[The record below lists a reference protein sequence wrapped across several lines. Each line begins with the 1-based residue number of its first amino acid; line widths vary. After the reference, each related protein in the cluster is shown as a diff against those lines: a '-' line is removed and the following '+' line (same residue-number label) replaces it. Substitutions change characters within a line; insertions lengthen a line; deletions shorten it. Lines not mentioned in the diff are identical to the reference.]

1 MPDWKKLV
9 RESMESTQ
17 RLGQVH
23 DDVISE
29 LAAHL
34 DETYEDAR
42 SRGLTKTEAFELT
55 LQEVDDWRVLAA
67 NIHHAK
73 SEEDYMNHRTKALW
87 LPGLVTLLGASLL
100 LMLTQFV
107 GVQPRLVWMG
117 KFAMVF
123 YWHWLVGLPLFGAL
137 GAYLSQRA
145 RGPLNARLAAALS
158 PALVMLIT
166 MLLILPCV
174 LLIDGPSSLIIS
186 SFVIGATNWVALPG
200 VALLAGATPFLKG
213 RQPIQT

>member
-1 MPDWKKLV
+1 
-9 RESMESTQ
+9 
-17 RLGQVH
+17 
-23 DDVISE
+23 
-29 LAAHL
+29 
-34 DETYEDAR
+34 
-42 SRGLTKTEAFELT
+42 
-55 LQEVDDWRVLAA
+55 
-67 NIHHAK
+67 
-73 SEEDYMNHRTKALW
+73 MNHRTKALW

-145 RGPLNARLAAALS
+145 RGPLNARMAAALS